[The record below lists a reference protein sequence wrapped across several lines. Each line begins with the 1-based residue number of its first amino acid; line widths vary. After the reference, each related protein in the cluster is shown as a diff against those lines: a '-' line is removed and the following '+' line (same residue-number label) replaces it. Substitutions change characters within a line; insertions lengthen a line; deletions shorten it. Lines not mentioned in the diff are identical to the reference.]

1 MRDFYGKGNRSNLDT
16 GLLSVTAVVDLLREV
31 AAGHPEL
38 TESNVYLKAK
48 KLNIV
53 QYDRCSGY

>member
-16 GLLSVTAVVDLLREV
+16 GLLSGTAVVDLLREV
-31 AAGHPEL
+31 TAGHPEL

-48 KLNIV
+48 EFNTV
-53 QYDRCSGY
+53 QYDRCIGY